1 VSAVK
6 RRGQGGLGAGP
17 LRRRP
22 PRSAAPRHRDPA
34 HRRRVQPGGS
44 TSRARCRSTPSCGKV
59 TCSSSRSSCFRPRRS
74 VRRRCR
80 PSTWTW
86 RPRWLSPADGQER
99 GHRRRRRAA
108 CPGGGR
114 GDLQTVHGPCPADRY
129 DPEPVAVLVDELTD
143 QRCSGSHSRAKKL
156 AALGISIVYS
166 SSRRLLCSSRIS
178 RAASVVT
185 PRASSPAST

>member
-1 VSAVK
+1 VQIHTVVRQGDLFVK
-6 RRGQGGLGAGP
+6 QEQLF
-17 LRRRP
+17 
-22 PRSAAPRHRDPA
+22 SAAQVGPTTLLTVDMDVETEMA
-34 HRRRVQPGGS
+34 I
-44 TSRARCRSTPSCGKV
+44 
-59 TCSSSRSSCFRPRRS
+59 
-74 VRRRCR
+74 
-80 PSTWTW
+80 
-86 RPRWLSPADGQER
+86 PADGQER

-108 CPGGGR
+108 CPVGGR

-156 AALGISIVYS
+156 VAALGISIVYS